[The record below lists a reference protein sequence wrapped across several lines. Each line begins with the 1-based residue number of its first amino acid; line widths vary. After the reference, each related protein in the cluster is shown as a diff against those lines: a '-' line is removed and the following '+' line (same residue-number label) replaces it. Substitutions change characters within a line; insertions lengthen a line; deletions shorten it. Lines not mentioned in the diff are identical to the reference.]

1 MSDRMPIATIPGLVS
16 PWVGLDFVL
25 AELSAAA
32 TISRVFLRRTDH
44 LAGDVV
50 AASVRNAA
58 GGGGSGISVTIA
70 DGAAYGTGVGSLA
83 IAAGGL
89 VYLRVGASG
98 ASSMNLAGWVE
109 IEGAAGVTTALT
121 NLARVK
127 QWLGIGDTANDD
139 LLSTLIAGVSK
150 RCQTAMEREILATAI
165 AAELHEGDG
174 ADDVLQL
181 RQFPILASPAP
192 VVRQLTAAGPVVID
206 AVTYRLLP
214 DRGWIL
220 RGVNGSS
227 TPWPC
232 GRANLEVDYTAGYA
246 VVPED
251 LAQAATMQVAY
262 LWRQTKA
269 GGNRLGERGTIL
281 ELGGTAAY
289 LTGEWA
295 PGVQEALLAHRDVR
309 VA

>member
-1 MSDRMPIATIPGLVS
+1 MPIATIPGLVS
-16 PWVGLDFVL
+16 PGWVNVDFVI
-25 AELSAAA
+25 AELAAAA
-32 TISRVFLRRTDH
+32 TITRVFLRRTDH
-44 LAGDVV
+44 IAGDVV
-50 AASVRNAA
+50 SASIRNAA

-70 DGAAYGTGVGSLA
+70 DGAAYGTGSGSLA

-89 VYLRVGASG
+89 VYLRVSAAGAT
-98 ASSMNLAGWVE
+98 SMNLSGWVE
-109 IEGAAGVTTALT
+109 VEGAAGVTTALT

-127 QWLGIGDTANDD
+127 EWLGFTDSGYDAI
-139 LLSTLIAGVSK
+139 LSTLIAGVSK
-150 RCQTAMEREILATAI
+150 RCQVAMEREILATAI

-181 RQFPILASPAP
+181 REFPIVSPPAP
-192 VVRQLTAAGPVVID
+192 VVRQLTVAGPVVLD
-206 AVTYRLLP
+206 AATYRLLP
-214 DRGWIL
+214 ERGWIL
-220 RGVNGSS
+220 RAVNGSS
-227 TPWPC
+227 TPWPS
-232 GRANLEVDYTAGYA
+232 GRANLEIDYTAGYA
-246 VVPED
+246 TVPED

-295 PGVQEALLAHRDVR
+295 PGVLEALLAHRDVR

>member
-1 MSDRMPIATIPGLVS
+1 MPIATIPGLIA
-16 PWVGLDFVL
+16 PWVGVDFVL
-25 AELSAAA
+25 GDFPAAA
-32 TISRVFLRRTDH
+32 TILRVFLRRTDH
-44 LAGDVV
+44 IAGDVV
-50 AASVRNAA
+50 TASIRNAPGA
-58 GGGGSGISVTIA
+58 GGAGIDVTIA
-70 DGAAYGTGVGSLA
+70 DGAAYGTGSGLLS

-89 VYLRVGASG
+89 LYLRVSAAG
-98 ASSMNLAGWVE
+98 ASSMNLSGWLEV
-109 IEGAAGVTTALT
+109 EGAAGVTTALT

-127 QWLGIGDTANDD
+127 EWLGIANSDND
-139 LLSTLIAGVSK
+139 AILSTLIAGVSK
-150 RCQTAMEREILATAI
+150 RCQMAMDRTILATAI

-174 ADDVLQL
+174 ADDLLQL
-181 RQFPILASPAP
+181 RQFPIVSPPAP
-192 VVRQLTAAGPVVID
+192 VVRQLTVAGPVVVD
-206 AVTYRLLP
+206 AASYRLLP
-214 DRGWIL
+214 ERGWIL
-220 RGVNGSS
+220 RATNGSR
-227 TPWPC
+227 TPWPS

-246 VVPED
+246 AVPED

-295 PGVQEALLAHRDVR
+295 PGVLEALLAHRDVR